1 LRETAAGEQHWLC
14 GYDKLRPSGRM
25 VTTLVGHIA
34 GECVR
39 VLLSMLI
46 IFDGVRWAGSPIV
59 ATVNDKFIR
68 ANGMAD

>member
-1 LRETAAGEQHWLC
+1 
-14 GYDKLRPSGRM
+14 

-46 IFDGVRWAGSPIV
+46 IFDGVRWGGSPIV

>member
-1 LRETAAGEQHWLC
+1 
-14 GYDKLRPSGRM
+14 